1 MLKKVEDFSECRCP
15 ACFQRVP
22 LNKDGKIVTHYTTI
36 KEAKIS
42 TRDKVSKRQA
52 ICPATG
58 KDGKAY
64 A

>member
-22 LNKDGKIVTHYTTI
+22 LNKDGKIVTHYTTM
-36 KEAKIS
+36 KAAGFS
-42 TRDKVSKRQA
+42 RQT

-58 KDGKAY
+58 KDGKVY
-64 A
+64 GS